1 MSTVPRTEVSIPID
15 TIRGIDKLFGRKM
28 KIDTTDVPRKF
39 KKAFQKTR
47 EDVFIKLRVKG
58 IYQSYGIHQ
67 VLEDQILLKDGQILD
82 SHMYAN
88 MFNKSKELVFYVV
101 SVFGYEELEN
111 ATDDMVEKL
120 FLDAWGSSV
129 AEAAYY
135 GLRQSIAMSLEEKG
149 IYSTAAFSPGQ
160 HDVPMEIQKV
170 IFGELQPE
178 EIGVTLNDHF
188 LMHPKKSISG
198 AFGIGREKDERNLR
212 PCDFCSIRETCSD
225 SYNGDFL

>member
-1 MSTVPRTEVSIPID
+1 
-15 TIRGIDKLFGRKM
+15 
-28 KIDTTDVPRKF
+28 
-39 KKAFQKTR
+39 
-47 EDVFIKLRVKG
+47 
-58 IYQSYGIHQ
+58 
-67 VLEDQILLKDGQILD
+67 
-82 SHMYAN
+82 MYAN

-188 LMHPKKSISG
+188 LMHPKRVYPVHLASE
-198 AFGIGREKDERNLR
+198 EKKMNVICDLVIFAYKRNMFRLVYR
-212 PCDFCSIRETCSD
+212 
-225 SYNGDFL
+225 DFL